1 LKFKVGKTDT
11 HRNNLKWRFQ
21 TEANKFDPPKQEEEE
36 EEEEEVWRI
45 ALPSSPGR
53 VHVVLEDDEA
63 SSNVVAVVVVVV
75 VVVFVVVVV
84 VVDFVDH
91 DDHDGSSIQ

>member
-1 LKFKVGKTDT
+1 MQKFEIQSWENRHT
-11 HRNNLKWRFQ
+11 HTHTHPQKWRFQ

-45 ALPSSPGR
+45 ALPSAPGR

-75 VVVFVVVVV
+75 VV
-84 VVDFVDH
+84 DFVDH